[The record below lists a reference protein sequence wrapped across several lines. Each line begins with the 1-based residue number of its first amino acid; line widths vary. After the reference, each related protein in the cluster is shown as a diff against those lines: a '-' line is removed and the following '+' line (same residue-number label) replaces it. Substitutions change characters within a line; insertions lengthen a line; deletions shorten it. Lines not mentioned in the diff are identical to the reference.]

1 MSAEIKR
8 EINKLN
14 SLIRGDRIDRKVL
27 SAIQTQLDIRIF
39 KEGKYKS
46 GREFGDYSEEYQKL
60 RARKSINETVKVNLQ
75 FTGQMRKDFKLKV
88 LGKNQY
94 GSGFDNVANFDK
106 SEWLEALYRGII
118 FELSEEEEE
127 LLEQLYAQEIERSF
141 R

>member
-1 MSAEIKR
+1 MSAEIRR

-14 SLIRGDRIDRKVL
+14 SLIRGDRIDRRAL
-27 SAIQTQLDIRIF
+27 SAMQTQLDIRIF
-39 KEGKYKS
+39 KEGKYAN
-46 GREFGDYSEEYQKL
+46 GRELGDYSEEYQKL
-60 RARKSINETVKVNLQ
+60 RARKGINETVKVNLQ

-94 GSGFDNVANFDK
+94 GSGFDNVENFDK

-118 FELSEEEEE
+118 FELSKEEEQ
-127 LLEQLYAQEIERSF
+127 LLETLYEAEIERGL